1 MTSLRLAALLALSLV
16 LAGVAACSDD
26 GSDNDTDS
34 GSSTDTGNGGT
45 DVGDGSGD
53 TGGVASDYPA
63 GPYGTSVDAVIA
75 NHVFQQIDG
84 TDLSFG
90 DLRDAGKTVLF
101 LNTAAGWCTACRE
114 EQPAI
119 EALYGQYAGQGL
131 EVLVTVFEDNSSA
144 VATLEFV
151 ESWRDQYSLSFP
163 VVLDEAFVMQD
174 YYDASATPMNM
185 VVNLRTMEIVYIS
198 TGEDLDTV
206 ESLISA
212 LL

>member
-1 MTSLRLAALLALSLV
+1 MTANRLSTLLALSL
-16 LAGVAACSDD
+16 LASSVVACSDD
-26 GSDNDTDS
+26 ASEDASDT
-34 GSSTDTGNGGT
+34 GTSTDTGNGGT

-53 TGGVASDYPA
+53 TGGVAGEYPA
-63 GPYGTSVDAVIA
+63 GPYGTSPDDVIA

-90 DLRDAGKTVLF
+90 DIRDAGKTVLF

-119 EALYGQYAGQGL
+119 EALYGQYASQGL

-185 VVNLRTMEIVYIS
+185 VVDLRTMEIVYVS
-198 TGEDLDTV
+198 TGEDLDNV